1 MLNMEEKDIKKT
13 IANNICELRKTNK
26 LTQVELAEKLN
37 YSDKAVSRWERGD
50 TLPDIDILLKIC
62 DLFNVSF
69 DYLISTEDK
78 KEKQRQ
84 FTKSQVSNHLVTT
97 LLCIS
102 IIWLLATIIFV
113 YSDIIIHTTYWKIF
127 VWAVPIT
134 AIVAVISNMF
144 WGKKK
149 YSVYLESIMIWT
161 ILIAIFVQFL
171 DYKMWAIFILGI
183 PIQII
188 IILWSNLKRKKDK

>member
-1 MLNMEEKDIKKT
+1 MEEKDIKKI

-78 KEKQRQ
+78 REKEKQY
-84 FTKSQVSNHLVTT
+84 TKSPNTSKL
-97 LLCIS
+97 IFPA
-102 IIWLLATIIFV
+102 ATELRCF
-113 YSDIIIHTTYWKIF
+113 
-127 VWAVPIT
+127 P
-134 AIVAVISNMF
+134 
-144 WGKKK
+144 
-149 YSVYLESIMIWT
+149 
-161 ILIAIFVQFL
+161 
-171 DYKMWAIFILGI
+171 
-183 PIQII
+183 
-188 IILWSNLKRKKDK
+188 

>member
-1 MLNMEEKDIKKT
+1 MEEKDIKKI

-78 KEKQRQ
+78 REKEKQY
-84 FTKSQVSNHLVTT
+84 TKSQMGNHLITT
-97 LLCIS
+97 LLAIS
-102 IIWLLATIIFV
+102 IVWLLATIIFV
-113 YSDIIIHTTYWKIF
+113 YSDIILHITYWKIF
-127 VWAVPIT
+127 VWAVPTT
-134 AIVAVISNMF
+134 AIVAVIANMF
-144 WGKKK
+144 WGKKE
-149 YSVYLESIMIWT
+149 YSVYLQSIMVWT
-161 ILIAIFVQFL
+161 ILIAVFIQFL
-171 DYKMWAIFILGI
+171 AYKMWMIFILGI
-183 PIQII
+183 PIEII
-188 IILWSNLKRKKDK
+188 IILWSNLKRKKAKK

>member
-1 MLNMEEKDIKKT
+1 MEEKDIKKT

-134 AIVAVISNMF
+134 AVVAVISNMF